1 MLSLFLKMWHTLK
14 KIGIFTFCML
24 ITQLIKAQLRYSQ
37 LENIEIINLK
47 LVLCLPLILI
57 DGANTVDFAK
67 SSVLKDM
74 LFWFFCFSTQKKWRQ
89 NSNWPNTKIW
99 YLVHSARV
107 SFHYSNPILKSGPNR
122 RIHTMTGFN
131 LNFWRDTFTYYMYYV
146 HTKCIH
152 YTPSRL
158 LAVKIMLWNWNFAKQ
173 SCTH

>member
-24 ITQLIKAQLRYSQ
+24 ITQLIKAPLRYSQ
-37 LENIEIINLK
+37 LKNIEIINLK

-89 NSNWPNTKIW
+89 NSNRPNTKTYIQFI
-99 YLVHSARV
+99 VPHS
-107 SFHYSNPILKSGPNR
+107 FIILKNSHHHLPIEGSN
-122 RIHTMTGFN
+122 IFWNSLQLGF
-131 LNFWRDTFTYYMYYV
+131 
-146 HTKCIH
+146 
-152 YTPSRL
+152 
-158 LAVKIMLWNWNFAKQ
+158 
-173 SCTH
+173 